1 MAIIR
6 NTGAFVG
13 TNEETMV
20 TVAAGGTY
28 NGPEVDVL
36 GDNASVGD
44 IWLYAVITA
53 TAASSIDLRV
63 NNRRVSAQEYR
74 KDNYEISVP
83 TINGTKKVPLGR
95 RPAARYMQVDVLN
108 NDSSNAVNVFVGY
121 EVEKLS

>member
-13 TNEETMV
+13 TNEETME

-53 TAASSIDLRV
+53 TAAGSIDLRV

-74 KDNYEISVP
+74 KDNYEINVP

>member
-53 TAASSIDLRV
+53 TAAGSIDLRV

-74 KDNYEISVP
+74 KDNYEINVP
-83 TINGTKKVPLGR
+83 TINGTKKVPLGK
-95 RPAARYMQVDVLN
+95 RPATRYMQVDVLN
-108 NDSSNAVNVFVGY
+108 NDSSNAVNVFIGY